1 MNNYGKEQELNLLQ
15 QDEGRQFDLA
25 YSIMDRLI
33 DDRIDMFG
41 VVNTAAYL
49 LEMGCTEEEL
59 LWLHFTQDTID
70 EAKVYEGED

>member
-15 QDEGRQFDLA
+15 QDEGRQFDLV
-25 YSIMDRLI
+25 YSIMDKLI
-33 DDRIDMFG
+33 DDRIDMYG

-70 EAKVYEGED
+70 EAKDYKGED